1 MAGRYRVLVW
11 RIVPLAG
18 LAATF
23 VLPMLASYA
32 AALDLALPVLA
43 VLVLMGVVFACVWH
57 ADIIAHRTGEP
68 YGTLVLTVAVTVIE
82 VALILSIMLA
92 GEGKPTLAR
101 ETVFSVIML
110 VCNGVVGLCLILGG
124 LRYGELGFRLP
135 GASAYLVV
143 LMPLATL
150 TLILPTWTTSVPGP
164 FYTTSQLAFVS
175 LVTIILYGAFLYVQ
189 TVRHRDYFLSDLGGA
204 SDDHVP
210 PGQRQ
215 LWESVVLLLVGL
227 VAVVL
232 LAKGVAGSI
241 ETAVEAIGAPT
252 EAVGLLVAVLVL
264 LPETVAALRA
274 ARRNE
279 LQKSLNLALGSSLA
293 TIGLTIPAV
302 SLLAIA
308 LHQPLELGVDMHD
321 TVLLLLTFAVS
332 LVTFGGGR
340 TNIPAGLRASCAV
353 RGVHLHGFRSVSTGS
368 CRRAPFAQ
376 ERHFDNRGNAPCPI
390 RP

>member
-1 MAGRYRVLVW
+1 MAGARKVLW
-11 RIVPLAG
+11 RAVPLFGLGMALAASPLAG
-18 LAATF
+18 AAATSPALGLM
-23 VLPMLASYA
+23 LPLVGLV
-32 AALDLALPVLA
+32 ALIA
-43 VLVLMGVVFACVWH
+43 VVFAAVYH
-57 ADIIAHRTGEP
+57 ADVIAHRTGEP

-92 GEGKPTLAR
+92 GEGRPGLAR
-101 ETVFSVIML
+101 ETVFSVIMV

-124 LRYGELGFRLP
+124 LRYGEQGFRLP

-150 TLILPTWTTSVPGP
+150 TLILPTYTTSVAGP
-164 FYTTSQLAFVS
+164 FYTPAQLGFVS
-175 LVTIILYGAFLYVQ
+175 LVTLVLYGVFLYVQ

-204 SDDHVP
+204 TDEQHTA
-210 PGQRQ
+210 PGPRQ

-227 VAVVL
+227 TAVVL

-241 ETAVEAIGAPT
+241 EAMVVSVGAPLEAI
-252 EAVGLLVAVLVL
+252 GLLVALLVL
-264 LPETVAALRA
+264 LPEAVAALRA

-302 SLLAIA
+302 SLLAIL
-308 LHQPLELGVDMHD
+308 LHQELELGIDLKD
-321 TVLLLLTFAVS
+321 TVMLVLTFAVS

-340 TNIPAGLRASCAV
+340 TNILPGF
-353 RGVHLHGFRSVSTGS
+353 VHLVL
-368 CRRAPFAQ
+368 FAI
-376 ERHFDNRGNAPCPI
+376 FVFMIFVP
-390 RP
+390 

>member
-1 MAGRYRVLVW
+1 MMGRYRTLAWRVAPLV
-11 RIVPLAG
+11 G
-18 LAATF
+18 F
-23 VLPMLASYA
+23 A
-32 AALDLALPVLA
+32 AALGLSSLAGRASGLGVVLPVVGL
-43 VLVLMGVVFACVWH
+43 LVLMGVVFACVWH
-57 ADIIAHRTGEP
+57 ADVIAHRTGEP

-101 ETVFSVIML
+101 ETVFSVIMI

-124 LRYGELGFRLP
+124 LRYGEQGFRVP

-143 LMPLATL
+143 LIPLATL

-164 FYTTSQLAFVS
+164 YYTTSQLAFVS
-175 LVTIILYGAFLYVQ
+175 SVTIILYGVFLYVQ
-189 TVRHRDYFLSDLGGA
+189 AVRHRDYFLSDLRGA
-204 SDDHVP
+204 ADDHAP
-210 PGQRQ
+210 PGARQ
-215 LWESVVLLLVGL
+215 LWESVALLLVGL

-241 ETAVEAIGAPT
+241 ETAVAAVGAPT
-252 EAVGLLVAVLVL
+252 EVVGLLVALLVL
-264 LPETVAALRA
+264 LPETVAALGA

-308 LHQPLELGVDMHD
+308 LNQRLELGVDMHD
-321 TVLLLLTFAVS
+321 TVLLVLTFAVS

-340 TNIPAGLRASCAV
+340 TNILPGF
-353 RGVHLHGFRSVSTGS
+353 VHLVL
-368 CRRAPFAQ
+368 FAV
-376 ERHFDNRGNAPCPI
+376 FVFMVFVP
-390 RP
+390 